1 MAVAGLNNAPA
12 FSGPSFLQMW
22 KDLEGEHMANQYRSR
37 DDVISQDS
45 YENEDNNSIVSEH
58 SSDAG
63 GEIEG
68 ERVRRTSR
76 EWMKSSGPHANS
88 ESNLKREWLGEN
100 ECERVRIIREWV
112 QMTTTTT
119 TTTQQRNNNCGSQI
133 ELVRDGLVITNQ
145 ETGLRRPIRRICGRQ
160 TLLDLLVRAQS
171 ERKIE
176 LLALSGQRPVS
187 DFAHRNR
194 IQALLRGRFLRN
206 ERLVLDERPSSV
218 AVTEIGLLKQRTVSD
233 LREGFLSKLDS
244 STPTSTNSTEF
255 DFSTSDGDNGESES
269 IVCRED
275 EVSEMYA
282 ALDSGRSGAHEST
295 NTQELEVQV
304 TEAEDPASDNDN
316 ISEQDLSV
324 REHTVSEIE
333 SMQQEDNRVTITNDS
348 LLVSV
353 TDSPEEFND
362 EIYVREEDDR
372 IIEEQYNTEEE
383 LNEDWPSNVLQEA
396 IDSWLDMPSADV
408 GRFEDTLYFPDD
420 DNIRTMELRE
430 IFSRR
435 RVSSLL
441 QSGFRESLNQVLESH
456 AERLGHV
463 NGDNWEI
470 TDNASSFPDLIQE
483 NRRRVNRDQSNNVAE
498 RNLFNPSS
506 TRLEEFDSAIWT
518 PRISNQQFETDWEVI
533 NELRVDMARLQQRM
547 DDMQS
552 MLEACM
558 DMQVE
563 LQRSVRQEV
572 SAALNR
578 PIFARDADNA
588 SEESRVRDESSQWD
602 HVRKGVCCLCQDSKI
617 DSLLYRCGHMCTC
630 SKCAEKLVEDM
641 GKCPMCHAPAVEAV
655 RAYFIH

>member
-37 DDVISQDS
+37 DDVISQYS

-58 SSDAG
+58 SSDVG
-63 GEIEG
+63 GEVEG
-68 ERVRRTSR
+68 EKVRRTSR

-88 ESNLKREWLGEN
+88 ELNVKREWLGEN

-119 TTTQQRNNNCGSQI
+119 TQQRNNNCGSQI
-133 ELVRDGLVITNQ
+133 EQVRDGLVITNQ

-171 ERKIE
+171 ERKTE
-176 LLALSGQRPVS
+176 LLALSEKRPVS

-206 ERLVLDERPSSV
+206 ERLVLAERPSSV
-218 AVTEIGLLKQRTVSD
+218 AVTELGLLKQRTVSD
-233 LREGFLSKLDS
+233 LREGFQSKLDS

-269 IVCRED
+269 IICRED
-275 EVSEMYA
+275 EVSEMYTA

-324 REHTVSEIE
+324 REDTVSETE
-333 SMQQEDNRVTITNDS
+333 SIHNHVTITNDS
-348 LLVSV
+348 LLVLV

-362 EIYVREEDDR
+362 EIYIREEDDR

-408 GRFEDTLYFPDD
+408 GRFDNTLYFPDD
-420 DNIRTMELRE
+420 DNIRTIELRE

-441 QSGFRESLNQVLESH
+441 QSGFRESLNQVLQSH

-470 TDNASSFPDLIQE
+470 TDNASSFPNLIEE
-483 NRRRVNRDQSNNVAE
+483 NRHRINRDQSNNVAE

-506 TRLEEFDSAIWT
+506 THFEEFGSAIWT

-578 PIFARDADNA
+578 PIFAQDNA
-588 SEESRVRDESSQWD
+588 SEENRVRDESSQWD

-630 SKCAEKLVEDM
+630 SKCAEKLVERM
-641 GKCPMCHAPAVEAV
+641 GNCPMCHAPAVEAV